1 MLLNKEIECILR
13 AILYPKSQ
21 ICLVYKDGH
30 EAKKCMDDF
39 EKIIKGHKIL
49 KAEIDKDIYDKQIVF
64 KNGSYIN
71 VLKKREVDN
80 SQTVR
85 GRRADNWEWFIQD
98 GNIIPQNVFDEVIK
112 PFMKRKGSD

>member
-1 MLLNKEIECILR
+1 
-13 AILYPKSQ
+13 
-21 ICLVYKDGH
+21 
-30 EAKKCMDDF
+30 MDDF

-112 PFMKRKGSD
+112 PFMKRKGSY

>member
-1 MLLNKEIECILR
+1 MLLNREIECILR

-21 ICLVYKDGH
+21 ICLACKDEN
-30 EAKKCMDDF
+30 EAEKCMDDF
-39 EKIIKGHKIL
+39 KRIISEHKIL
-49 KAEIDKDIYDKQIVF
+49 KPEINKDIYDTQIVF
-64 KNGSYIN
+64 KNGSCIN

-85 GRRADNWEWFIQD
+85 GRRANNWDWLIQD

-112 PFMKRKGSD
+112 PFMKRK